1 MKATMTNEATKINN
15 RVLSRMSRE
24 QKKKI
29 VAGSLGNAVE
39 YIDWAIYAS
48 LAPIFAPKFF
58 PANDDVAALLG
69 TLAIFAVGFIM
80 RPVGGAVLGSFAD
93 KHGRK
98 TGLALS
104 ILIMS
109 MGGLTIAL
117 SPTYEQAGVLAPIIL
132 LVARLAQGFAAGG
145 EYGTSSAYLVEA
157 ASNGRRAFA
166 GSFQQVSITAGI
178 LAASG
183 LSYLLTANL
192 DEGALSSW
200 GWRLGFAIAAVL
212 GLIVLWYRTRVGD
225 SEAFEAMKESSEIPA
240 SPMKTLFRDHW
251 KSILWV
257 AMITAPISVLHYIW
271 VVYMPAFASSS
282 YDLPL
287 SQTLLAQTIST
298 TVLMFVLPLFGMLS
312 DRFGRKP
319 TLILSCAGSLV
330 LSYPAFQFA
339 GNGFWSLLFFQ
350 LLAVVF
356 LAPYLANLAVV
367 MAEQLPAKVR
377 TTGIGFPYAVAVAI
391 FGGTAPY
398 AITAMS
404 EGGLL
409 HLVWIY
415 PAVMAAIGVLGFSLI
430 RETSRDQLS

>member
-1 MKATMTNEATKINN
+1 MTSEATTINDG
-15 RVLSRMSRE
+15 VLSRMSKE

-29 VAGSLGNAVE
+29 LAGSLGNAVE

-58 PANDDVAALLG
+58 PADDGVAALLG

-93 KHGRK
+93 KRGRK

-109 MGGLTIAL
+109 IGGLAIAF
-117 SPTYEQAGVLAPIIL
+117 SPTYEQVGVLAPIIL
-132 LVARLAQGFAAGG
+132 LTARLAQGFAAGG

-157 ASNGRRAFA
+157 ASTGRRAFA

-178 LAASG
+178 LTASG
-183 LSYLLTANL
+183 LSYLLTANM
-192 DEGALSSW
+192 DAEALSSW
-200 GWRLGFAIAAVL
+200 GWRLGFAVAALL
-212 GLIVLWYRTRVGD
+212 GLLVLWFRTHIGD
-225 SEAFEAMKESSEIPA
+225 SEAFEAVKESSEIPA
-240 SPMKTLFRDHW
+240 SPMKVLFRDHW
-251 KSILWV
+251 KSVLWV
-257 AMITAPISVLHYIW
+257 GVIAAPISVLHYIW

-282 YDLPL
+282 YGLPL
-287 SQTLLAQTIST
+287 SETLLAQTIST
-298 TVLMFVLPLFGMLS
+298 TVLMLILPFFGMLS

-319 TLILSCAGSLV
+319 SLIVSCAGSLA
-330 LSYPAFQFA
+330 LSYPAFQLVD
-339 GNGFWSLLFFQ
+339 NGFWSLLVFQ
-350 LLAVVF
+350 LLAVIF

-377 TTGIGFPYAVAVAI
+377 TTGIGFPYAVSVAI

-398 AITAMS
+398 VITAMS
-404 EGGLL
+404 EGGSLGY
-409 HLVWIY
+409 VWIY
-415 PAVMAAIGVLGFSLI
+415 PAVMALIGLLAFSLM
-430 RETSRDQLS
+430 RETNRDQLS